1 MTFEEWVATVPQ
13 TFKNDALWRIEAYRL
28 ALFLSDL
35 VGRDADTL
43 VQNPRTLKSASQLFR
58 AVGSIGANIAEGFSR
73 RSTRDQAR
81 LYEYALGSARE
92 ARHWYYQSRIALS
105 PEILNHR
112 MRILTMIIRLLL
124 TMIPDRRDRGVH
136 EEVIPYGVKDTD
148 IDPV

>member
-35 VGRDADTL
+35 VGRDADAL
-43 VQNPRTLKSASQLFR
+43 VQNPRTSKSASQLFR

-148 IDPV
+148 INPV